1 MATSSSTTSTT
12 TTTTTTTT
20 TPKKGV
26 AGRIDY
32 DSWEKRTSH
41 LSKQLE
47 EEEEA
52 ERLANASALGLDGK
66 HARSEAEAVER
77 AKAAELQK
85 TKSTLDAYKQREEDV
100 VENLTGLLGSV
111 VDDDIGATEEKSN
124 IKQQEIK
131 YITRDKLSAGKRVLN
146 INDTRGPGKIV
157 LTQDLSNLESATPP
171 NAKLQPKSYKDD
183 AENQNEDLHPPTI
196 HRGLI
201 KLNLRNLHS
210 CTVIVKCKIIT
221 GTVEISHCNDLTFI
235 AEGDDATVVTVQAD
249 LCTNL
254 NIQFRDSPSG
264 KNVPLRVRDTNS
276 GPTTTMF
283 WGVSIGSFFLCC
295 FFVHVYDGRIN
306 LHPSL
311 PLTARYR

>member
-1 MATSSSTTSTT
+1 MATSSSTTS
-12 TTTTTTTT
+12 TTTTT

-111 VDDDIGATEEKSN
+111 DDDIGATEEGSSSN
-124 IKQQEIK
+124 KQQASEH
-131 YITRDKLSAGKRVLN
+131 KL
-146 INDTRGPGKIV
+146 
-157 LTQDLSNLESATPP
+157 
-171 NAKLQPKSYKDD
+171 
-183 AENQNEDLHPPTI
+183 
-196 HRGLI
+196 
-201 KLNLRNLHS
+201 
-210 CTVIVKCKIIT
+210 
-221 GTVEISHCNDLTFI
+221 
-235 AEGDDATVVTVQAD
+235 
-249 LCTNL
+249 
-254 NIQFRDSPSG
+254 
-264 KNVPLRVRDTNS
+264 
-276 GPTTTMF
+276 
-283 WGVSIGSFFLCC
+283 
-295 FFVHVYDGRIN
+295 
-306 LHPSL
+306 
-311 PLTARYR
+311 